1 MLHIMNLNEIN
12 IEYINKFQ
20 YKLYKTYIIS
30 NNSVFKEQNMEMDFV
45 NTSGAK
51 PEFLGLALKYRQIS
65 ITTIF
70 KFTFRCYN
78 TIYISNICIN

>member
-45 NTSGAK
+45 NTSGEK

-70 KFTFRCYN
+70 KFTFKYYN
-78 TIYISNICIN
+78 TIYSLWP